1 MFPVYRGLYYTVMWG
16 NHYVDVFSW
25 LKWACF
31 ASLVIG
37 ITAQFHHHEAKV
49 NIKATAR
56 GHFQLKLFQEQNI
69 PIFNIHLTHELKLIT
84 TQLISMSQG
93 GSLDHLTIHFWT
105 KVQVEIDATAA
116 SNGAKDAHILV
127 QGVWSPGAKLNQPKK
142 RRIHTWKFNMEGPW
156 KEFLPKSLQF

>member
-1 MFPVYRGLYYTVMWG
+1 
-16 NHYVDVFSW
+16 
-25 LKWACF
+25 
-31 ASLVIG
+31 
-37 ITAQFHHHEAKV
+37 
-49 NIKATAR
+49 
-56 GHFQLKLFQEQNI
+56 
-69 PIFNIHLTHELKLIT
+69 
-84 TQLISMSQG
+84 MSQG